1 MVRSMKEAKQSTRI
15 RMRQKINE
23 LTTIQV
29 SSTIEVSLLNSLAM
43 EAKLI
48 QVTSTVTKY
57 TNKSFLSRLENFF
70 LSSLFG
76 LKDGFGLDG

>member
-1 MVRSMKEAKQSTRI
+1 MKEAKQSTRI

-29 SSTIEVSLLNSLAM
+29 SSTIKVPLLNSLAT

-57 TNKSFLSRLENFF
+57 TNKSFLS
-70 LSSLFG
+70 
-76 LKDGFGLDG
+76 

>member
-1 MVRSMKEAKQSTRI
+1 MKEAKQSTRI

-29 SSTIEVSLLNSLAM
+29 SSTIEVPLLNSLAT

-57 TNKSFLSRLENFF
+57 TNKSFLS
-70 LSSLFG
+70 
-76 LKDGFGLDG
+76 

>member
-29 SSTIEVSLLNSLAM
+29 SSTIKVPLLNSLAT

-57 TNKSFLSRLENFF
+57 TNKSFLS
-70 LSSLFG
+70 
-76 LKDGFGLDG
+76 